1 MDLRQRISLT
11 FSLSSDSSDLDHL
24 AYRSNDPS
32 TCLENDF
39 RFAGLDNSIPVAIVR
54 ALGSQDVEI
63 SSHWIDEQH
72 SEPRSQHGI
81 QDAENVYLRPENS
94 TNWIN
99 FVPFL
104 ISYKISKP

>member
-1 MDLRQRISLT
+1 M
-11 FSLSSDSSDLDHL
+11 DHL

-39 RFAGLDNSIPVAIVR
+39 RFVGLDNSIPAVIVR

-72 SEPRSQHGI
+72 FEPRSQHEIRDVGS
-81 QDAENVYLRPENS
+81 VYLRPENS
-94 TNWIN
+94 KNWIN

-104 ISYKISKP
+104 VSYKIL